1 MRKLI
6 GVIVVL
12 LLAWSGYWYV
22 GSSAAQR
29 AISGWLDQR
38 AAQGWVANYSSVKT
52 RGFPNRFDTTISDLE
67 LADPRTGVAWTAPF
81 FQILTLSY
89 TPNHIIAAW
98 PKSQTIASPYE
109 KITITSDRMIGSI
122 VFQPNTALTLLRT
135 SIELDN
141 FGLSS
146 DLGWSAQIEKGRF
159 ATRQTT
165 ARKNA
170 HDIYFEATNVQ
181 PSAQFRARLDP
192 ADLLPNSIATLKLDS
207 TVGFDA
213 PWDRFAIE
221 RRRPQVTAFEVN
233 DLTATWGKLD
243 LRAAGKLTV
252 SLDGQLNGKIM
263 VRAKN
268 WREMLTVAVDAG
280 LVARTI
286 SSTLANALE
295 FMVGT
300 SSDPDMLE
308 APLTFRNG
316 RMSFGPIPLGPA
328 PRLKIR

>member
-6 GVIVVL
+6 VVILVL
-12 LLAWSGYWYV
+12 MLAWSGYWFV

-29 AISGWLDQR
+29 AISGWLDAR

-52 RGFPNRFDTTISDLE
+52 RGFPNRFDTTVSDLE
-67 LADPRTGVAWTAPF
+67 LADPRTGLAWTAPF

-98 PKSQTIASPYE
+98 PNTQTIASPYE
-109 KITITSDRMIGSI
+109 KITVTSDRMIGSI
-122 VFQPNTALTLLRT
+122 VFQPKTALTLLRT

-141 FGLSS
+141 FGLVS

-165 ARKNA
+165 ARENA
-170 HDIYFEATNVQ
+170 HDIYFEATTVR
-181 PSAQFRARLDP
+181 PSVAFRSRLDP
-192 ADLLPNSIATLKLDS
+192 AGLLPETIKTLKLDS

-221 RRRPQVTAFEVN
+221 RRRPQVIALEVN

-252 SLDGQLNGKIM
+252 SLDGELNGQIM
-263 VRAKN
+263 VRARN

-286 SSTLANALE
+286 SGTLENALE
-295 FMVGT
+295 FMAGT
-300 SSDPDMLE
+300 SGDPDMLE
-308 APLTFRNG
+308 APLKFRKG
-316 RMSFGPIPLGPA
+316 SLSFGPIPLGPA